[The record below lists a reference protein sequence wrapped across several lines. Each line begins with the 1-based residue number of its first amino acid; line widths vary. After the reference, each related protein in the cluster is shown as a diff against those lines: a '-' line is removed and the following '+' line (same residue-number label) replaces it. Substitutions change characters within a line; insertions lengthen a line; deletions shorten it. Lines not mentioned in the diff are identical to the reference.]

1 MLDQELIQGELGCNS
16 TCVVILQ
23 EDVKLLKNVYNV
35 KADNSNS
42 NMILGEL
49 NKENLKNNL
58 DKLTEENNIAY
69 LIIEEIDKLDSK
81 QQEKYINIIKNRE
94 FRGYYLPKNVII
106 ALTIKRKENLSKIS
120 SELYHFCVVAF

>member
-106 ALTIKRKENLSKIS
+106 ALTIKSKENLSKIS